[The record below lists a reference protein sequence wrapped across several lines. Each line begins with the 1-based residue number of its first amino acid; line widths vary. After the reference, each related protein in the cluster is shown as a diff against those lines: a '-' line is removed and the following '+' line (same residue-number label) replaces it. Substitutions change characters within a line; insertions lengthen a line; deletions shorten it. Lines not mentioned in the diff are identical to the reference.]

1 MKSSKDNEQLEGL
14 ISQAVSRERP
24 TFDFDEWKQ
33 VHKEE
38 IQVFKQQTVGS
49 QVLYAA
55 LPSNIWRTIMKSRI
69 TKLAAAA
76 AIITAVLLGVNFIGG
91 PDMANVAWAEVTSRV
106 AQVDY
111 VHVCHLR
118 SRDNILGVYYE
129 GWYVEGKLVMR
140 YNERYTTYDDG
151 QTLQGFDDDKR
162 LTVRRP
168 SYFAEGQTFFE
179 IFTAG
184 LLSDKNEQF
193 SQQAPTNVGDDF
205 LIYEFDPSPDDSD
218 YIEGVFITVG
228 KKSLLPIQVKFYVKD
243 RDYDLIMFDYEAP
256 EKPPEFFEP
265 PAYTETPHGVGEV
278 VLDGEQVVIDIH
290 DAPGIE
296 TGVVRLHSK
305 SSDNS
310 GKPTFLLDVVFIIEE
325 GYRSRSNFLI
335 PLQLNEF
342 EPRRV
347 NADDWPQKYRDV
359 TFLPL
364 LKPTGRE
371 DTYIV
376 EINCWLRTKED

>member
-1 MKSSKDNEQLEGL
+1 MNHPENDKWLDDALAETIGSEKTKPN
-14 ISQAVSRERP
+14 
-24 TFDFDEWKQ
+24 FDKWKQ
-33 VHKEE
+33 EHPEAVKMLTSRAVREAPASPGPPM
-38 IQVFKQQTVGS
+38 IRR
-49 QVLYAA
+49 
-55 LPSNIWRTIMKSRI
+55 IIMKSPI
-69 TKLAAAA
+69 AKLATAAV
-76 AIITAVLLGVNFIGG
+76 IILGVYFGFHFTGG
-91 PDMANVAWAEVTSRV
+91 PDLANLAWAEVTSRV

-111 VHVCHLR
+111 VHVFHLR

-129 GWYVEGKLVMR
+129 GWYVQGKLVMR

-151 QTLQGFDDDKR
+151 QTLQGFKDDDKR
-162 LTVRRP
+162 LTVKRP
-168 SYFAEGQTFFE
+168 SYFAEGQTFLE

-193 SQQAPTNVGDDF
+193 NQQTPTNVGDDF
-205 LIYEFDPSPDDSD
+205 RIYKFEPSPDDSD
-218 YIEGVFITVG
+218 YIEEVFITVG
-228 KKSLLPIQVKFYVKD
+228 KNSLLPVQVKIYVKGT
-243 RDYDLIMFDYEAP
+243 DYDLIMFDYEAP
-256 EKPPEFFEP
+256 GKPPEFFEP
-265 PAYTETPHGVGEV
+265 PAYTKAPHGVGKV
-278 VLDGEQVVIDIH
+278 VLDGEEVVIDIH

-296 TGVVRLHSK
+296 TAVVRLHSK

-310 GKPTFLLDVVFIIEE
+310 GEPTFSLDVVFIIEE

-335 PLQLNEF
+335 LLQLNEF

-364 LKPTGRE
+364 LKPTDRE

>member
-1 MKSSKDNEQLEGL
+1 MKRPENDKWLNEVLSETIGSKK
-14 ISQAVSRERP
+14 SR
-24 TFDFDEWKQ
+24 TDFEEWKQ
-33 VHKEE
+33 KHPEAVEMLTSRARSKASTIKRPHS
-38 IQVFKQQTVGS
+38 IR
-49 QVLYAA
+49 
-55 LPSNIWRTIMKSRI
+55 IMIMKSPI
-69 TKLAAAA
+69 AKLATAAV
-76 AIITAVLLGVNFIGG
+76 IILGVYFGFHFTGG
-91 PDMANVAWAEVTSRV
+91 PDLANLAWAEVTSRV

-111 VHVCHLR
+111 VHVLHLR

-129 GWYVEGKLVMR
+129 GWYVQGKLVMR

-162 LTVRRP
+162 LMVKRP
-168 SYFAEGQTFFE
+168 SYFAEGQTFLE

-193 SQQAPTNVGDDF
+193 SQQTPTNVGDDF
-205 LIYEFDPSPDDSD
+205 RIYKFEPSPDDSD
-218 YIEGVFITVG
+218 YIEEVFITVG
-228 KKSLLPIQVKFYVKD
+228 KNSLLPVQVKFYVKGT
-243 RDYDLIMFDYEAP
+243 DYDLIMFDYEAP
-256 EKPPEFFEP
+256 GKPPEFFEP
-265 PAYTETPHGVGEV
+265 PAYTKAPHGVGKV
-278 VLDGEQVVIDIH
+278 VLDGEEVVIDIH

-296 TGVVRLHSK
+296 TAVVRLHSK

-310 GKPTFLLDVVFIIEE
+310 GKPTFSLDVVFIIEE
-325 GYRSRSNFLI
+325 SYRSRSNFLI
-335 PLQLNEF
+335 LLQLNEF

-347 NADDWPQKYRDV
+347 NADDWPQKYRYV

-364 LKPTGRE
+364 LKPTDRE